1 MLNSSLVVLAAAVL
15 CWPEI
20 RVRDRLFA
28 TPAHVPRRA
37 LRRTARLLVI
47 PAIALAGFLF
57 AGPAGLCAAAAL
69 SLLAVKY
76 WRAQQDWR
84 HQLNR
89 ADELTAGL
97 RLLVGQLRAGAHP
110 AAAAEGAAAESGA
123 TVGGVFRDMAATVR
137 FGGDV
142 ATVLGAHDKIAELRG
157 PLGRMARAWALA
169 ERHGVALADLLD
181 AVRRDVERRTAFR
194 RDVEAKMAGPRSTA
208 AVLTGLPLFGLLFGE
223 AVGSAPVAVLTS
235 GLLGQLLLLVGVG
248 LLCAGVGWTLRLTRA
263 VVLP

>member
-1 MLNSSLVVLAAAVL
+1 MLSYALLTLAAAVL

-20 RVRDRLFA
+20 RARDRLFA
-28 TPAHVPRRA
+28 TSVQVPVRAFRRA
-37 LRRTARLLVI
+37 VRLLAI
-47 PAIALAGFLF
+47 PAVGLAGLVF
-57 AGPAGLCAAAAL
+57 AGPGGLCAAVAL

-76 WRAQQDWR
+76 WRSEQDRR

-110 AAAAEGAAAESGA
+110 ASAAEGAAAEAGPAVGA
-123 TVGGVFRDMAATVR
+123 VFRDMATTVR
-137 FGGDV
+137 LGGDV
-142 ATVLGAHDKIAELRG
+142 ATVLEAHDKIAELRE

-223 AVGSAPVAVLTS
+223 AVGSAPIAVLS
-235 GLLGQLLLLVGVG
+235 GGLLGQLLLLVGVG
-248 LLCAGVGWTLRLTRA
+248 LLCAGVGWTLRLTRE
-263 VVLP
+263 VVPT